1 MRKIII
7 ILLASI
13 LLANYAQGQLAKG
26 TWMIGGNAALTT
38 FNTRSPLG
46 PASGTSILITPAIGY
61 FVVEKLVLGINPG
74 YSLQVYKF
82 NDIQHSNGHSYALG
96 PFVRYYLLPADHIVN
111 LFAGSSYQ
119 YTIGEPGNSIVN
131 NYSFFIGSTAFFNS
145 SAAIEITTGFS
156 SSLDEKLTTNSF
168 VINAGF
174 QVYLKKQ

>member
-1 MRKIII
+1 MKKIII

-38 FNTRSPLG
+38 YNTHSPL
-46 PASGTSILITPAIGY
+46 STQNETSILITPAIGY
-61 FVVEKLVLGINPG
+61 FVMEKFAVGINPIYG
-74 YSLQVYKF
+74 LDAFKTNYIRYTTKQY
-82 NDIQHSNGHSYALG
+82 YALG